1 MSHNKELFYVQYE
14 PTGCTVYFQFISIIN
29 LICFE
34 QAYCSSSG
42 GTTMYT
48 QQLVYVM
55 NVC

>member
-14 PTGCTVYFQFISIIN
+14 PTGCTIYFQFISMIN
-29 LICFE
+29 LTCVE

-42 GTTMYT
+42 GTTLYT

-55 NVC
+55 C